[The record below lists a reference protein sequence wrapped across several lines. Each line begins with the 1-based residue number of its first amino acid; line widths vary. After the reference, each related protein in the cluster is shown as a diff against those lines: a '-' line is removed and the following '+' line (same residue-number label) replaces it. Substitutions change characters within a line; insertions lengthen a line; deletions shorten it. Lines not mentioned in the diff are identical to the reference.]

1 MKRIFIGIALILAL
15 AVTSSLAHRQICLHD
30 DAPRQAVRKYL
41 EAMKAEDFETAYDY
55 VSERMNDGKTQADW
69 AATQRKLFELGAV
82 EIGKIDARAP
92 QRKIDHLIFCTNE
105 ATVPNVLN
113 AKDRLNNQGSTE
125 FEIYTLI
132 KTGTRWK
139 LDSQQSLF
147 DEVEIHRWFPGE
159 VIPALKDHL

>member
-1 MKRIFIGIALILAL
+1 MKRIFIGIALILTL

-55 VSERMNDGKTQADW
+55 VSERMTDGKSAADW
-69 AATQRKLFELGAV
+69 VATQRKLFELGAV
-82 EIGKIDARAP
+82 EIGDIDVRP
-92 QRKIDHLIFCTNE
+92 SRRRVDHLIFCANE

-132 KTGTRWK
+132 KTGTRWQ
-139 LDSQQSLF
+139 L
-147 DEVEIHRWFPGE
+147 
-159 VIPALKDHL
+159 